1 MTTTGVRDGRTTDG
15 RTDRGGGRIATDR
28 IAGRTNAGRTNAGRT
43 RVSEFLNLDFAL
55 RRRTDGWSTEE
66 RSIEVEVRFDD
77 VVVGR
82 GRNPIM
88 WSFALI
94 AAGFLLSTML
104 AAYFSLRSA
113 RRRKLALEER
123 ESREAREAMR
133 EIIEGKEARHAAWAG
148 RCSGMEM
155 PDGKICVGVVVVE
168 EEDGVAEDEE
178 EDEEDGADVEALVEV
193 FVDKT

>member
-1 MTTTGVRDGRTTDG
+1 
-15 RTDRGGGRIATDR
+15 
-28 IAGRTNAGRTNAGRT
+28 
-43 RVSEFLNLDFAL
+43 LDFAFAKAN
-55 RRRTDGWSTEE
+55 RRLVDRD
-66 RSIEVEVRFDD
+66 EVEAEVEPDD
-77 VVVGR
+77 VGIVVGR

-168 EEDGVAEDEE
+168 EEDGGAEDEE
-178 EDEEDGADVEALVEV
+178 EDEEDGGDGEALVEV
-193 FVDKT
+193 FVEKT

>member
-1 MTTTGVRDGRTTDG
+1 
-15 RTDRGGGRIATDR
+15 
-28 IAGRTNAGRTNAGRT
+28 
-43 RVSEFLNLDFAL
+43 LDFAFAKAN
-55 RRRTDGWSTEE
+55 RRLVDRD
-66 RSIEVEVRFDD
+66 EVEAEFEVEPDDD
-77 VVVGR
+77 VGIVAVR

-94 AAGFLLSTML
+94 ATGFLLSTML

-178 EDEEDGADVEALVEV
+178 EDEEDGGAGEALVEV
-193 FVDKT
+193 FVEKT

>member
-1 MTTTGVRDGRTTDG
+1 MTTMTDDDDDDGSARRTDDRRTDG
-15 RTDRGGGRIATDR
+15 RIDRSRRREDR
-28 IAGRTNAGRTNAGRT
+28 DRSNRGTNAGRTE

-55 RRRTDGWSTEE
+55 AKANRRLVDRG
-66 RSIEVEVRFDD
+66 EVEAEVEPDD
-77 VVVGR
+77 VGIVVGR

-168 EEDGVAEDEE
+168 EEDG
-178 EDEEDGADVEALVEV
+178 GDVEALVEV
-193 FVDKT
+193 FVEKT

>member
-1 MTTTGVRDGRTTDG
+1 M
-15 RTDRGGGRIATDR
+15 
-28 IAGRTNAGRTNAGRT
+28 
-43 RVSEFLNLDFAL
+43 DFAFAKAN
-55 RRRTDGWSTEE
+55 RRLVDRD
-66 RSIEVEVRFDD
+66 EVEVEPDD
-77 VVVGR
+77 VVGIVAVR
-82 GRNPIM
+82 RRNPIM

-94 AAGFLLSTML
+94 ATGFLLSTML